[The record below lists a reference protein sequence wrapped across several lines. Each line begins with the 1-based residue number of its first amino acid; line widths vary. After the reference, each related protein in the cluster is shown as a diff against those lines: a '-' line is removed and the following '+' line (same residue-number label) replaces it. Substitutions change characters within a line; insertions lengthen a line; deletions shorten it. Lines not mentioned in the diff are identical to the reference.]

1 MLLIDGIVGGVWH
14 QRRSGRRLEIT
25 VEPLR
30 TLSSRERRELD
41 DEAALV
47 ATVMEA
53 EPAVRI
59 GTVAVGA
66 HA

>member
-1 MLLIDGIVGGVWH
+1 VWH

-30 TLSSRERRELD
+30 PLSSRERRELD

-53 EPAVRI
+53 EPAVTI
-59 GTVAVGA
+59 GTVTVGP